1 MKLIID
7 IPEETYN
14 LLKTSGV
21 DWLGAEHILDAVSK
35 GTPLPKR
42 HVRLI
47 DVERLYDDFESMAS
61 KSVYQID
68 ITFTRQSGGYHTSNV
83 KHMWHMFLG
92 CSGLTSLEMN
102 MLNTMN
108 CNGEMLGKL

>member
-35 GTPLPKR
+35 GTPLPKG
-42 HVRLI
+42 HGNI
-47 DVERLYDDFESMAS
+47 YDERD
-61 KSVYQID
+61 
-68 ITFTRQSGGYHTSNV
+68 
-83 KHMWHMFLG
+83 
-92 CSGLTSLEMN
+92 LEK
-102 MLNTMN
+102 
-108 CNGEMLGKL
+108 LGKVYFQEEVITNDRNIELHLPKLIIDAKPIIEADKEYEE

>member
-35 GTPLPKR
+35 GTPLPKG
-42 HVRLI
+42 HGNI
-47 DVERLYDDFESMAS
+47 YDERD
-61 KSVYQID
+61 
-68 ITFTRQSGGYHTSNV
+68 
-83 KHMWHMFLG
+83 
-92 CSGLTSLEMN
+92 LEK
-102 MLNTMN
+102 
-108 CNGEMLGKL
+108 LGKVYFQEEVITNDRNIELHLPKLIIDAKPIIEEDKEHEE